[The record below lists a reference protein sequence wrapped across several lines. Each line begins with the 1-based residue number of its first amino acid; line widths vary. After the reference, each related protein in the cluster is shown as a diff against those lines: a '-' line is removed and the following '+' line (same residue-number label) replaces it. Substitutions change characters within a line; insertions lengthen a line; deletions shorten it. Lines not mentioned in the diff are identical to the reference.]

1 MLVLEKRAIYCRF
14 LNFLILM
21 ILISGCYD
29 SEDVD
34 RRTIVSPIGIDSRP
48 DNKLLVTFRMH
59 LISSANEGGS
69 KKTGGKNYLLRSS
82 LAPGIFQALNNVQV
96 QDDHTIFIGQCR
108 AIIFGEGIAK
118 TGLKSSLDF
127 FSRMPTFPPTASI
140 TIGRPTAEAIQN
152 INWPETEMHDQN
164 IRWFF
169 SSRPNQ
175 KYDVKKWTL
184 VRDIY
189 DHLQD
194 PLIPIVTPWDNNQ
207 TMKMVGL
214 AVFSAERMVGELNL
228 TEAALLDLL
237 RNPWKENRISFSLN
251 QNSQISL
258 YSITGRRKVKVD
270 YRNDRPFFKIS
281 LRLNAFLGELTG
293 GAKAP
298 LTANK
303 LDLLS
308 KRTESY
314 LERSFVKILK
324 KLQLMKSDPLG
335 LGNYFRAKQSK
346 HFSIEKWPL
355 HYQQAEFDIDVKVF
369 IDRLG
374 VLK

>member
-1 MLVLEKRAIYCRF
+1 MVVLEKGAVYFRF
-14 LNFLILM
+14 LNLLILM

-29 SEDVD
+29 SEDID

-59 LISSANEGGS
+59 LISPTNEGPSS
-69 KKTGGKNYLLRSS
+69 KAGGKNYLIRSS
-82 LAPGIFQALNNVQV
+82 LAPGIFQALNNIQV
-96 QDDHTIFIGQCR
+96 QDDHAIFIGQCR

-127 FSRMPTFPPTASI
+127 FSRTPTFSPIASI
-140 TIGRPTAEAIQN
+140 AIGRPTAEAIQN

-169 SSRPNQ
+169 SSHPNQ
-175 KYDVKKWTL
+175 KYNVKKWTL
-184 VRDIY
+184 FRDIY
-189 DHLQD
+189 DPLQD

-207 TMKMVGL
+207 TMKLVGL

-237 RNPWKENRISFSLN
+237 KNPRKENRISLPLN
-251 QNSQISL
+251 QNSQVSL
-258 YSITGRRKVKVD
+258 YSITGRRKIKVD
-270 YRNDRPFFKIS
+270 YRNGRPYYKIS
-281 LRLNAFLGELTG
+281 LRLNGFLGELIG
-293 GAKAP
+293 GPKAP
-298 LTANK
+298 LTAGK
-303 LDLLS
+303 LDLLR
-308 KRTESY
+308 KRAESY
-314 LERSFVKILK
+314 LERSFVKIIK
-324 KLQLMKSDPLG
+324 KLQQMESDPLG

-355 HYQQAEFDIDVKVF
+355 HYQQAEFDIDVKLF